1 MKMGRGRTSRIRRRK
16 LFRSSVSR
24 GVNESYKPEF
34 IELKKWLKDR
44 KFEDTNLIPACFPGT
59 GRGLMSK
66 TSLQE
71 GQVIISL
78 PESCLL
84 TTDTVIRSYL
94 GAYIAKWRPPP
105 SPLLAL
111 CTFLVSEKH
120 AGDQSVWKPYLE
132 ILPKAYTCPVCLEP
146 EVVNLFP
153 KPLRAKAEEQRARVR
168 EFFSS
173 SRGFFSS
180 LQPLFS
186 EAVGSIFSYRA
197 LLWAW
202 CTVNTRAVYVK
213 PRRRRC
219 FSAEPDTCALAPYL
233 DLLNHSPRVQVEAA
247 FNEETRCYEIRTA
260 SSCRKHEEVFICY
273 GPHDN
278 QRLLLEYGF
287 VSIHNPHAC
296 VYVSEDILVKYLP
309 STDKQMNKKISIL
322 KDHDFIE
329 NLTFGWDGPS
339 WRLLT
344 ALKLLCLEAEE
355 LPRDRDLAEVRRLT
369 DCATQAPRGGLF
381 FMELARVVFFPGDLH
396 CLEEIFLKNASSL
409 FRGKPL
415 STEFSPGDKSLLGEL
430 YPPWGQIQTPT
441 KREAFPWGRRVEEP
455 RCRHTSWFGSLTL
468 PSGCQSLPQHGK
480 DCPLIW
486 LRVAWSRQLLQ
497 PGSTTWQKLS
507 TCWKKILLGEIISD
521 TNEKRSLDIAQK
533 ICHYFIEETNAVLQK
548 VSHMKDEEV
557 ASVNQLTLVET
568 LWTEELKILQASA
581 LILNS
586 LQTPFRKVQSLPI

>member
-146 EVVNLFP
+146 EVVKLFP
-153 KPLRAKAEEQRARVR
+153 QPLRAKAEEQRARVR

-213 PRRRRC
+213 HRRRRD

-309 STDKQMNKKISIL
+309 SADKQMNKKISIL

-355 LPRDRDLAEVRRLT
+355 
-369 DCATQAPRGGLF
+369 F
-381 FMELARVVFFPGDLH
+381 
-396 CLEEIFLKNASSL
+396 
-409 FRGKPL
+409 
-415 STEFSPGDKSLLGEL
+415 
-430 YPPWGQIQTPT
+430 
-441 KREAFPWGRRVEEP
+441 
-455 RCRHTSWFGSLTL
+455 
-468 PSGCQSLPQHGK
+468 
-480 DCPLIW
+480 
-486 LRVAWSRQLLQ
+486 
-497 PGSTTWQKLS
+497 
-507 TCWKKILLGEIISD
+507 TCWKKVLLGEIISD
-521 TNEKRSLDIAQK
+521 TNEKTSLDIAQK

-557 ASVNQLTLVET
+557 ASINQLTLVET

-586 LQTPFRKVQSLPI
+586 LQTPFRESASWGGVEREGDRGSEAGAQTHEL